1 MNAKEHI
8 ETWEKIQ
15 ELRVALE
22 DIVKK
27 KMEQI
32 NEQNFE
38 SAAACRD
45 KEKDILD
52 MLDSF
57 GLVTEEEFE
66 KHSYKYHESN
76 KNK

>member
-15 ELRVALE
+15 ELRLALE
-22 DIVKK
+22 DVMRKK
-27 KMEQI
+27 VEAI
-32 NEQNFE
+32 NEQHFE
-38 SAAACRD
+38 KAAACRD

-57 GLVTEEEFE
+57 GLVTEDEFE
-66 KHSYKYHESN
+66 KHNYKYHESN

>member
-32 NEQNFE
+32 M
-38 SAAACRD
+38 
-45 KEKDILD
+45 ILIF
-52 MLDSF
+52 MVLF
-57 GLVTEEEFE
+57 
-66 KHSYKYHESN
+66 
-76 KNK
+76 